1 VIVTRP
7 CPYCQITIRLRVPIK
22 AHRFTCAS
30 YNPFEILHL
39 DHIRPLTKDAHGNE
53 YILVI
58 IDAFSRWVELFPT
71 KSTTAIETAS
81 VILNHI
87 GRFGSPEVI
96 HTDQGPA
103 FHNEL
108 VQELLR
114 LCTIEN
120 SFATA
125 YSSEENGIVERAN
138 QEVLRHL
145 RALLLDTRV
154 HDKWSFE
161 QLPLVQRIMNT
172 VEKTSTGV
180 TPADLILSHS
190 IRLTSHIIS
199 PVSSNIDSSDISLSD
214 RMDEWISRQRTLLI
228 IAQESQ
234 LQSD

>member
-1 VIVTRP
+1 MINEFLRQ
-7 CPYCQITIRLRVPIK
+7 CPYCQITNRLRLPIK

-30 YNPFEILHL
+30 YNPYEVLHL
-39 DHIRPLTKDAHGNE
+39 DHIGPLTKDAHSNE

-71 KSTTAIETAS
+71 KSTTAAETAS
-81 VILNHI
+81 VMLNHI
-87 GRFGSPEVI
+87 GRFRSPEVI
-96 HTDQGPA
+96 HTDQGSA

-114 LCTIEN
+114 LCGIEQ

-138 QEVLRHL
+138 QEALRHL
-145 RALLLDTRV
+145 RSLLFDSRV

-180 TPADLILSHS
+180 VAARFGPARLGPSHLGPN
-190 IRLTSHIIS
+190 INWAH
-199 PVSSNIDSSDISLSD
+199 PVSAHPIWAHRFGQSHFGPWVLLSYVGF
-214 RMDEWISRQRTLLI
+214 LI
-228 IAQESQ
+228 N
-234 LQSD
+234 

>member
-1 VIVTRP
+1 M
-7 CPYCQITIRLRVPIK
+7 RLQIK

-30 YNPFEILHL
+30 YSPFEVLHL
-39 DHIRPLTKDAHGNE
+39 DHIGPLTKDAHGHE

-71 KSTTAIETAS
+71 KSTTAAETAS
-81 VILNHI
+81 MILNHV

-108 VQELLR
+108 VTELVR
-114 LCTIEN
+114 LCGIEQ

-125 YSSEENGIVERAN
+125 YSSEENGIV
-138 QEVLRHL
+138 
-145 RALLLDTRV
+145 D
-154 HDKWSFE
+154 FE

-180 TPADLILSHS
+180 TPAELILSHS
-190 IRLTSHIIS
+190 IRL
-199 PVSSNIDSSDISLSD
+199 
-214 RMDEWISRQRTLLI
+214 
-228 IAQESQ
+228 
-234 LQSD
+234 